1 MQEKITH
8 KKYLQEK
15 YRKRVNMADKASKTK
30 KASKFKGFNN
40 ILAVR
45 LRQLMY
51 GSGTTQQELAE
62 KTGCSRQAVAQ
73 YMDGSNAPNIDK
85 LILIAEF
92 FNVSIDYL
100 VGKDKEQ
107 TEEELVQS
115 IVNYTGLSEKAVDV
129 LHFYKDYETICPT
142 VNRLLESEMSSFLQE
157 LGYMCSDMPKDKLKE
172 KCKEY
177 DIDFN
182 ELEKII
188 KTKDYECLQV
198 VSAIEQYLNIKKTTK
213 DKLLSISKSGK
224 IISLSETD
232 LNYTNKLTYEDLI
245 SVKTIRQ
252 SQLIENV
259 MLENAIEKIKQL
271 KKDGENNGNNP

>member
-1 MQEKITH
+1 MS
-8 KKYLQEK
+8 
-15 YRKRVNMADKASKTK
+15 VNETIK
-30 KASKFKGFNN
+30 
-40 ILAVR
+40 R
-45 LRQLMY
+45 LRTERKL
-51 GSGTTQQELAE
+51 TQNDLAE
-62 KTGCSRQAVAQ
+62 MMNCNRQKIADLERGKSTPSAN
-73 YMDGSNAPNIDK
+73 D
-85 LILIAEF
+85 LILLSKI
-92 FNVSIDYL
+92 FNVSADYL
-100 VGKDKEQ
+100 LGITNVQTKDKD
-107 TEEELVQS
+107 VKF
-115 IVNYTGLSEKAVDV
+115 ICKYTGLSEKAIEV
-129 LHFYKDYETICPT
+129 LHFYKDYEMICPT
-142 VNRLLESEMSSFLQE
+142 INLLLETEISSVLQE

-188 KTKDYECLQV
+188 ETKDYECLQV

-252 SQLIENV
+252 SQLVENV

-271 KKDGENNGNNP
+271 KKDGENNVNNP

>member
-1 MQEKITH
+1 MCDKNIT
-8 KKYLQEK
+8 
-15 YRKRVNMADKASKTK
+15 T
-30 KASKFKGFNN
+30 
-40 ILAVR
+40 VR
-45 LRQLMY
+45 LKQLIEN
-51 GSGTTQQELAE
+51 SG
-62 KTGCSRQAVAQ
+62 KTR
-73 YMDGSNAPNIDK
+73 K
-85 LILIAEF
+85 EIAEQLKCDTSTITKHYNGDRDITTDF
-92 FNVSIDYL
+92 LIKYANLFDVSADYL
-100 VGKDKEQ
+100 LGLSDTATTDKDIQFICK
-107 TEEELVQS
+107 
-115 IVNYTGLSEKAVDV
+115 YTGLSERAIEV
-129 LHFYKDYETICPT
+129 LHFYKDYEMICPT
-142 VNRLLESEMSSFLQE
+142 INLLLETEISSVLQE

-198 VSAIEQYLNIKKTTK
+198 VSAIEQYLNIKKTPK

-252 SQLIENV
+252 SQLVENV

-271 KKDGENNGNNP
+271 KKDGENNGNNT

>member
-1 MQEKITH
+1 MCDKNIT
-8 KKYLQEK
+8 
-15 YRKRVNMADKASKTK
+15 T
-30 KASKFKGFNN
+30 
-40 ILAVR
+40 VR
-45 LRQLMY
+45 LRQLIEN
-51 GSGTTQQELAE
+51 SG
-62 KTGCSRQAVAQ
+62 KTR
-73 YMDGSNAPNIDK
+73 K
-85 LILIAEF
+85 EIAEQLKCDTSTITKHYNGDRDITTDF
-92 FNVSIDYL
+92 LIKYANLFDVSADYL
-100 VGKDKEQ
+100 LGLSDTATTDKDIQFICK
-107 TEEELVQS
+107 
-115 IVNYTGLSEKAVDV
+115 YTGLSERAIEV
-129 LHFYKDYETICPT
+129 LHFYKDYEMICPT
-142 VNRLLESEMSSFLQE
+142 INLLLETEISSVLQE

-198 VSAIEQYLNIKKTTK
+198 VSAIEQYLNIKKTPK

-252 SQLIENV
+252 SQLVENV

-271 KKDGENNGNNP
+271 KKDGESNGNNP

>member
-1 MQEKITH
+1 MS
-8 KKYLQEK
+8 
-15 YRKRVNMADKASKTK
+15 VNETIK
-30 KASKFKGFNN
+30 
-40 ILAVR
+40 R
-45 LRQLMY
+45 LRTERKL
-51 GSGTTQQELAE
+51 TQNDLAE
-62 KTGCSRQAVAQ
+62 LMNCNRQKIADLERGKSTPSAN
-73 YMDGSNAPNIDK
+73 D
-85 LILIAEF
+85 LILLSKI
-92 FNVSIDYL
+92 FNVSADYL
-100 VGKDKEQ
+100 LGLSDTATTDKDIQFICK
-107 TEEELVQS
+107 
-115 IVNYTGLSEKAVDV
+115 YTGLSERAIEV
-129 LHFYKDYETICPT
+129 LHFYKDYEMICPT
-142 VNRLLESEMSSFLQE
+142 INLLLETEISSVLQE

-177 DIDFN
+177 DIDFD

-252 SQLIENV
+252 SQLVENV

>member
-1 MQEKITH
+1 MCDKNIT
-8 KKYLQEK
+8 
-15 YRKRVNMADKASKTK
+15 T
-30 KASKFKGFNN
+30 
-40 ILAVR
+40 VR
-45 LRQLMY
+45 LKQLIEN
-51 GSGTTQQELAE
+51 SG
-62 KTGCSRQAVAQ
+62 KTR
-73 YMDGSNAPNIDK
+73 K
-85 LILIAEF
+85 EIAEQLKCDTSTITKHYNGDRDITTDF
-92 FNVSIDYL
+92 LIKYANLFDVSADYL
-100 VGKDKEQ
+100 LGLSDTATTDKDIQFICK
-107 TEEELVQS
+107 
-115 IVNYTGLSEKAVDV
+115 YTGLSEKAIEV
-129 LHFYKDYETICPT
+129 LHFYKDYEIICPT
-142 VNRLLESEMSSFLQE
+142 INLLLETEISSVLQE

-198 VSAIEQYLNIKKTTK
+198 VSAIEQYLNIKKTPK

-252 SQLIENV
+252 SQLVENV

-271 KKDGENNGNNP
+271 KKDGENNGNNT

>member
-1 MQEKITH
+1 MCDKNIT
-8 KKYLQEK
+8 
-15 YRKRVNMADKASKTK
+15 T
-30 KASKFKGFNN
+30 
-40 ILAVR
+40 VR
-45 LRQLMY
+45 LRQLIEN
-51 GSGTTQQELAE
+51 SG
-62 KTGCSRQAVAQ
+62 KTR
-73 YMDGSNAPNIDK
+73 K
-85 LILIAEF
+85 EIAEQLKCDTSTITKHYNGDRDITTDF
-92 FNVSIDYL
+92 LIKYANLFDVSADYL
-100 VGKDKEQ
+100 LGLSDTATTDKDIQFICK
-107 TEEELVQS
+107 
-115 IVNYTGLSEKAVDV
+115 YTGLSERAIEV
-129 LHFYKDYETICPT
+129 LHFYKDYEMICPT
-142 VNRLLESEMSSFLQE
+142 INLLLETEISSVLQE

-198 VSAIEQYLNIKKTTK
+198 VSAIEQYLNIKKTPK

-252 SQLIENV
+252 SQLVENV

-271 KKDGENNGNNP
+271 KKDGENNVNKT

>member
-1 MQEKITH
+1 MCDKNIT
-8 KKYLQEK
+8 
-15 YRKRVNMADKASKTK
+15 T
-30 KASKFKGFNN
+30 
-40 ILAVR
+40 VR
-45 LRQLMY
+45 LRQLIEN
-51 GSGTTQQELAE
+51 SG
-62 KTGCSRQAVAQ
+62 KTR
-73 YMDGSNAPNIDK
+73 K
-85 LILIAEF
+85 EIAEQLKCDTSTITKHYNGDRDITTDF
-92 FNVSIDYL
+92 LIKYANLFDVSADYL
-100 VGKDKEQ
+100 LGLSDTATTDKDIQFICK
-107 TEEELVQS
+107 
-115 IVNYTGLSEKAVDV
+115 YTGLSEKAIEV
-129 LHFYKDYETICPT
+129 LHFYKDYEMICPT
-142 VNRLLESEMSSFLQE
+142 INLLLETEISSVLQE

>member
-1 MQEKITH
+1 MCDKNIT
-8 KKYLQEK
+8 
-15 YRKRVNMADKASKTK
+15 T
-30 KASKFKGFNN
+30 
-40 ILAVR
+40 VR
-45 LRQLMY
+45 LRQLIEN
-51 GSGTTQQELAE
+51 SG
-62 KTGCSRQAVAQ
+62 KTR
-73 YMDGSNAPNIDK
+73 K
-85 LILIAEF
+85 EIAEQLKCDTSTITKHYNGDRDITTDF
-92 FNVSIDYL
+92 LIKYANLFDVSADYL
-100 VGKDKEQ
+100 LGLSDTATTDKDIQFICK
-107 TEEELVQS
+107 
-115 IVNYTGLSEKAVDV
+115 YTGLSERAIEV
-129 LHFYKDYETICPT
+129 LHFYKDYEMICPT
-142 VNRLLESEMSSFLQE
+142 INLLLETEISSVLQE

-198 VSAIEQYLNIKKTTK
+198 VSAIEQYLNIKKTPK

-252 SQLIENV
+252 SQLVENV

-271 KKDGENNGNNP
+271 KKDGESNVNNP

>member
-1 MQEKITH
+1 MCDKNIT
-8 KKYLQEK
+8 
-15 YRKRVNMADKASKTK
+15 T
-30 KASKFKGFNN
+30 
-40 ILAVR
+40 VR
-45 LRQLMY
+45 LKQLIEN
-51 GSGTTQQELAE
+51 SG
-62 KTGCSRQAVAQ
+62 KTR
-73 YMDGSNAPNIDK
+73 K
-85 LILIAEF
+85 EIAEQLKCDTSTITKHYNGDRDITTDF
-92 FNVSIDYL
+92 LIKYANLFDVSADYL
-100 VGKDKEQ
+100 LGLSDTATTDKDIQFICK
-107 TEEELVQS
+107 
-115 IVNYTGLSEKAVDV
+115 YTGLSEKAIEV
-129 LHFYKDYETICPT
+129 LHFYKDYEMICPT
-142 VNRLLESEMSSFLQE
+142 INLLLETEISSVLQE

-198 VSAIEQYLNIKKTTK
+198 VSAIEQYLNIKKTPK

-252 SQLIENV
+252 SQLVENV

-271 KKDGENNGNNP
+271 KKDGENNGNNT

>member
-1 MQEKITH
+1 MCDKNIT
-8 KKYLQEK
+8 
-15 YRKRVNMADKASKTK
+15 T
-30 KASKFKGFNN
+30 
-40 ILAVR
+40 VR
-45 LRQLMY
+45 LRQLIEN
-51 GSGTTQQELAE
+51 SG
-62 KTGCSRQAVAQ
+62 KTR
-73 YMDGSNAPNIDK
+73 K
-85 LILIAEF
+85 EIAEQLKCDTSTITKHYNGDRDITTDF
-92 FNVSIDYL
+92 LIKYANLFDVSADYL
-100 VGKDKEQ
+100 LGLSDTATTDKDIQFICK
-107 TEEELVQS
+107 
-115 IVNYTGLSEKAVDV
+115 YTGLSEKAIEV
-129 LHFYKDYETICPT
+129 LHFYKDYEMICPT
-142 VNRLLESEMSSFLQE
+142 INLLLETEISSVLQE

-198 VSAIEQYLNIKKTTK
+198 VSAIEQYLDIKKTTK

>member
-1 MQEKITH
+1 MCDKNIT
-8 KKYLQEK
+8 
-15 YRKRVNMADKASKTK
+15 T
-30 KASKFKGFNN
+30 
-40 ILAVR
+40 VR
-45 LRQLMY
+45 LRQLIEN
-51 GSGTTQQELAE
+51 SG
-62 KTGCSRQAVAQ
+62 KTR
-73 YMDGSNAPNIDK
+73 K
-85 LILIAEF
+85 EIAEQLKCDTSTITKHYNGDRDITTDF
-92 FNVSIDYL
+92 LIKYANLFDVSADYL
-100 VGKDKEQ
+100 LGLSDTATTDKDIQFICK
-107 TEEELVQS
+107 
-115 IVNYTGLSEKAVDV
+115 YTGLSEKAIEV
-129 LHFYKDYETICPT
+129 LHFYKDYEIICPT
-142 VNRLLESEMSSFLQE
+142 INLLLETEISSVLQE

-198 VSAIEQYLNIKKTTK
+198 VSAIEQYLDIKKTTK

>member
-1 MQEKITH
+1 MCDKNIT
-8 KKYLQEK
+8 
-15 YRKRVNMADKASKTK
+15 T
-30 KASKFKGFNN
+30 
-40 ILAVR
+40 VR
-45 LRQLMY
+45 LKRLIEN
-51 GSGTTQQELAE
+51 SG
-62 KTGCSRQAVAQ
+62 KTR
-73 YMDGSNAPNIDK
+73 K
-85 LILIAEF
+85 EIAEQLKCDTSTITKHYNGDRDITTIF
-92 FNVSIDYL
+92 LIKYANLFDVSADYL
-100 VGKDKEQ
+100 LGLSDTATTDKDIQFICK
-107 TEEELVQS
+107 
-115 IVNYTGLSEKAVDV
+115 YTGLSEKAIEV
-129 LHFYKDYETICPT
+129 LHFYKDYEMICPT
-142 VNRLLESEMSSFLQE
+142 INLLLETEISSVLQE

-198 VSAIEQYLNIKKTTK
+198 VSAIEQYLNIKKTPK

-252 SQLIENV
+252 SQLVENV

>member
-1 MQEKITH
+1 MCDKNIT
-8 KKYLQEK
+8 
-15 YRKRVNMADKASKTK
+15 T
-30 KASKFKGFNN
+30 
-40 ILAVR
+40 VR
-45 LRQLMY
+45 LRQLIEN
-51 GSGTTQQELAE
+51 SG
-62 KTGCSRQAVAQ
+62 KTR
-73 YMDGSNAPNIDK
+73 K
-85 LILIAEF
+85 EIAEQLKCDTSTITKHYNGDRDITTDF
-92 FNVSIDYL
+92 LIKYANLFDVSADYL
-100 VGKDKEQ
+100 LGLSDTATTDKDIQFICK
-107 TEEELVQS
+107 
-115 IVNYTGLSEKAVDV
+115 YTGLSEKAIEV
-129 LHFYKDYETICPT
+129 LHFYKDYEIICPT
-142 VNRLLESEMSSFLQE
+142 INLLLETEISSVLQE

-198 VSAIEQYLNIKKTTK
+198 VSAIEQYLNIKKTPK

-252 SQLIENV
+252 SQLVENV

-271 KKDGENNGNNP
+271 KKDGENNGNNT

>member
-1 MQEKITH
+1 MNSKIS
-8 KKYLQEK
+8 KAIG
-15 YRKRVNMADKASKTK
+15 KRINALLAK
-30 KASKFKGFNN
+30 KFKRQKD
-40 ILAVR
+40 LATALGVNDNTIS
-45 LRQLMY
+45 Y
-51 GSGTTQQELAE
+51 FVSG
-62 KTGCSRQAVAQ
+62 KR
-73 YMDGSNAPNIDK
+73 MPNTEQIIKISD
-85 LILIAEF
+85 F
-92 FNVSIDYL
+92 FGVSADYL
-100 VGKDKEQ
+100 LGLSDTATTDKDIQFICK
-107 TEEELVQS
+107 
-115 IVNYTGLSEKAVDV
+115 YTGLSERAIEV
-129 LHFYKDYETICPT
+129 LHFYKDYEMICPT
-142 VNRLLESEMSSFLQE
+142 INLLLETEISSVLQE

-177 DIDFN
+177 DIDFD

-198 VSAIEQYLNIKKTTK
+198 VSAIEQYLNIKKTPK

-252 SQLIENV
+252 SQLVENV

>member
-1 MQEKITH
+1 MCDKNIT
-8 KKYLQEK
+8 
-15 YRKRVNMADKASKTK
+15 T
-30 KASKFKGFNN
+30 
-40 ILAVR
+40 VR
-45 LRQLMY
+45 LKRLIEN
-51 GSGTTQQELAE
+51 SG
-62 KTGCSRQAVAQ
+62 KTR
-73 YMDGSNAPNIDK
+73 K
-85 LILIAEF
+85 EIAEQLKCDTSTITKHYNGDRDITTDF
-92 FNVSIDYL
+92 LIKYANLFDVSADYL
-100 VGKDKEQ
+100 LGLSDTATTDKDIQFICK
-107 TEEELVQS
+107 
-115 IVNYTGLSEKAVDV
+115 YTGLSEKAIEV
-129 LHFYKDYETICPT
+129 LHFYKDYEMICPT
-142 VNRLLESEMSSFLQE
+142 INLLLETEISSVLQE

-271 KKDGENNGNNP
+271 KKDGENNGNNT